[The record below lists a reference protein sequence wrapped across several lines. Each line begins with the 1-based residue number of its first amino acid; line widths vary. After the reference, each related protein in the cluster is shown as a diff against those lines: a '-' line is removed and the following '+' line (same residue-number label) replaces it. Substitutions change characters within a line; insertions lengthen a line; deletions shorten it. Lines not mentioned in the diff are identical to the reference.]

1 MATKQ
6 ERIDAVLNELKT
18 ATTDIQGIAV
28 ISPDGMMIANKL
40 SGDQGD
46 AAAAMGAA
54 MGSLGKRVA
63 DTLKVGDLHEINIR
77 GTNASILVFDIE
89 HRAALLLQVIANAN
103 LGLVLLEARQAQE
116 QLSSIL

>member
-6 ERIDAVLNELKT
+6 EMIDIVLDELKA
-18 ATTDIQGIAV
+18 ATTDIQGMAV

-54 MGSLGKRVA
+54 MGSLGKRLA
-63 DTLKVGDLHEINIR
+63 ETLNVGDLHEINIR
-77 GTNASILVFDIE
+77 GGSASILVFDIE
-89 HRAALLLQVIANAN
+89 HRAALLLQVTANAN
-103 LGLVLLEARQAQE
+103 LGLVLLEARQAQNK
-116 QLSSIL
+116 LSTII